1 MFLISQKITDI
12 LYYIE
17 ETPVKD
23 DLKGVRTM
31 DWNLK
36 ITDMSGETPEH
47 SSVIVNFVSAVRH
60 QLKNSSCHVFT
71 DNVQYHFTD
80 AEGNDKIIIPDA
92 SINCQM
98 ELRRGNTFINAPRF
112 VMEVLSLSTENY
124 DRTEKMDLYR
134 QQEIEEY
141 WIVDWRKRTVEIYE
155 LDYDNDE
162 PKYYLWKTITEENK
176 DELKLLHFPNIK
188 ITFDD
193 LFDEIDY

>member
-134 QQEIEEY
+134 
-141 WIVDWRKRTVEIYE
+141 
-155 LDYDNDE
+155 
-162 PKYYLWKTITEENK
+162 
-176 DELKLLHFPNIK
+176 
-188 ITFDD
+188 
-193 LFDEIDY
+193 